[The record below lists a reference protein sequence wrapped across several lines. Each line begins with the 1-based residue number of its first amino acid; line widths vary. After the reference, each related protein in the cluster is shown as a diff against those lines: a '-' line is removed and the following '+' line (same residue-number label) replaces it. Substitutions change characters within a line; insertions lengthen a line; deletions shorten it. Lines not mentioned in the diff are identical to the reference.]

1 MRVLI
6 VEDEP
11 AFALMVEDIAMAEG
25 FEIAGIARNTAE
37 AMELAPEADIAIL
50 DVRLAD
56 GLTGPEIARHLVEHF
71 NVGIVYLT
79 GNPDLVGDRDGV
91 HVVVKPPSVPS
102 VVDGLRQAAAWHSRR
117 ARQQNAQD
125 GAGNVT
131 PNRNSTDRSI
141 S

>member
-11 AFALMVEDIAMAEG
+11 AFALMVEDIEIAEG
-25 FEIAGIARNTAE
+25 FEITGIARNTAE

-56 GLTGPEIARHLVEHF
+56 GLTGPEIAAQLVERL

-79 GNPDLVGDRDGV
+79 GNPHLVADQEGV
-91 HVVVKPPSVPS
+91 HVVVKPPDVPR
-102 VVDGLRQAAAWHSRR
+102 VVDGLRKAAAWRSRR
-117 ARQQNAQD
+117 AR
-125 GAGNVT
+125 
-131 PNRNSTDRSI
+131 R
-141 S
+141 

>member
-71 NVGIVYLT
+71 KVGIVYLT
-79 GNPDLVGDRDGV
+79 GNPDLVEDRDGV